1 MRRIT
6 MAMMLALAG
15 LAARQEPG
23 GAIAEAQKRLREV
36 ITRVTPA
43 YIFIDGG
50 SGVCISDDG
59 WMVTNHHVAGG
70 QKVWPMRFSGGKEG
84 VADLIGWHP
93 GDDVAVLKI
102 RDGKDLPF
110 LPLGDSDLLRVGD
123 PVIAVGNPFDLG
135 SGNWEPTISVGIVS
149 ALHVYL
155 DSPGYKDAIQTDA
168 AVNPG
173 NSGGPL
179 ITMKGEVVGINGRI
193 NPRFMNRVNTGIGY
207 AVPTNQIA
215 RFLPHFKAG
224 GRQWGGNLNG
234 VSPGECGGDYEV
246 EVPPSEYGDGI
257 FIGSVVE
264 GSPVDKA
271 KLQPGD
277 ILYNIAGQRITNLN
291 RYYGVIGSHPA
302 GTVVP
307 VKVKRYNKA
316 KKAFEGLETR
326 VLLGDPE
333 ELRECHAQAGNRY
346 YGFTPDYYHEGAGFK
361 VGEVDSGAPGAK
373 AGLKPGDLI
382 LEAGGKKLANWVE
395 FRMEMGARKPGDA
408 VKLKVRRGLEELEP
422 ELTLDQRDLS
432 QDQVG
437 QADRRPPKKKDDKKK
452 KDDDEDDDAP
462 PPPKKD
468 EKPK

>member
-1 MRRIT
+1 
-6 MAMMLALAG
+6 
-15 LAARQEPG
+15 
-23 GAIAEAQKRLREV
+23 
-36 ITRVTPA
+36 
-43 YIFIDGG
+43 
-50 SGVCISDDG
+50 
-59 WMVTNHHVAGG
+59 
-70 QKVWPMRFSGGKEG
+70 
-84 VADLIGWHP
+84 
-93 GDDVAVLKI
+93 
-102 RDGKDLPF
+102 
-110 LPLGDSDLLRVGD
+110 
-123 PVIAVGNPFDLG
+123 
-135 SGNWEPTISVGIVS
+135 
-149 ALHVYL
+149 
-155 DSPGYKDAIQTDA
+155 
-168 AVNPG
+168 
-173 NSGGPL
+173 
-179 ITMKGEVVGINGRI
+179 
-193 NPRFMNRVNTGIGY
+193 
-207 AVPTNQIA
+207 
-215 RFLPHFKAG
+215 
-224 GRQWGGNLNG
+224 
-234 VSPGECGGDYEV
+234 
-246 EVPPSEYGDGI
+246 GDGI

>member
-6 MAMMLALAG
+6 LVILGLAG
-15 LAARQEPG
+15 LAARQEG
-23 GAIAEAQKRLREV
+23 GAIDEAQKRLREV
-36 ITRVTPA
+36 LARVTPA

-50 SGVCISDDG
+50 SGVCISADG

-93 GDDVAVLKI
+93 LDDVAVLKI

-110 LPLGDSDLLRVGD
+110 VPMGDSDAVRVGD
-123 PVIAVGNPFDLG
+123 PVIAIGNPFNLG
-135 SGNWEPTISVGIVS
+135 AENWEPTISVGIVS
-149 ALHVYL
+149 AMHVYL
-155 DSPGYKDAIQTDA
+155 DSPGYKDAIQTDTS
-168 AVNPG
+168 VNPG

-207 AVPTNQIA
+207 AIPTNQIA

-224 GRQWGGNLNG
+224 GRQWGGHLDG
-234 VSPGECGGDYEV
+234 VQVGECGDDRFENVG
-246 EVPPSEYGDGI
+246 EYGDGT
-257 FIGSVVE
+257 FIHGIDE
-264 GSPVDKA
+264 GCPAEKA
-271 KLQPGD
+271 GLKEGD
-277 ILYNIAGQRITNLN
+277 ILYSIGGQRITNNN
-291 RYYGVIGSHPA
+291 RCFGVIGTWPA
-302 GTVVP
+302 GSVVP
-307 VKVKRYNKA
+307 VKAKRWNPA
-316 KKAFEGLETR
+316 KKAFEGFETKL
-326 VLLGDPE
+326 LLGSVE
-333 ELRECHAQAGNRY
+333 QMKEYYAQAGNRY

-382 LEAGGKKLANWVE
+382 MEAGGKRVANWVE
-395 FRMEMGARKPGDA
+395 FRQEMGARKPGDV
-408 VKLKVRRGLEELEP
+408 VKLKVRRGMEELEP

-452 KDDDEDDDAP
+452 DDEDDDDA
-462 PPPKKD
+462 PPKKD